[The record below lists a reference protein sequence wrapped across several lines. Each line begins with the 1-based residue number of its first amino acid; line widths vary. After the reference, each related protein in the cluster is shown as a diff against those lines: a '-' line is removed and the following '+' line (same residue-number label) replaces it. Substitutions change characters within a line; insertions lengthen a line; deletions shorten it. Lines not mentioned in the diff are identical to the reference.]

1 MVIDRT
7 KKDKEDTY
15 TNFSKTHNNNA
26 VPIFSYENIIYK
38 DLIKV
43 WIYHLQC

>member
-15 TNFSKTHNNNA
+15 TNFSKTHNNKT
-26 VPIFSYENIIYK
+26 VPIFSYETLSMK
-38 DLIKV
+38 TL
-43 WIYHLQC
+43 